1 MCERY
6 WAFWG
11 WWLAGWVGGGWQV
24 GWVVGGGEG
33 GVDGGRGSRR
43 AFESLLQSGAQR
55 ITRGENSFNF
65 SSKSVQN
72 QFKIGSKSQPIPN
85 RFRTDFEPIS
95 NRTTDFEPI
104 SNRNRTEI
112 EPNNRFRTDFEPNL
126 NRFRTDF
133 EPKSN
138 RFRTEPEPMSKRGGG
153 LVANFP
159 GTTCTALWGPAQVG
173 WLMFSGTGVP
183 PTWVHR
189 NLRATLWLRG
199 GGGWDALL
207 LFGPFS
213 GSLVG
218 ERLEDQVEVILRRA
232 GVKCSKGRNTLA
244 G

>member
-1 MCERY
+1 MAGGLDGVSSLCLSLCCSQ
-6 WAFWG
+6 
-11 WWLAGWVGGGWQV
+11 WLKELH
-24 GWVVGGGEG
+24 GEKT
-33 GVDGGRGSRR
+33 
-43 AFESLLQSGAQR
+43 A
-55 ITRGENSFNF
+55 
-65 SSKSVQN
+65 SSSVQN
-72 QFKIGSKSQPIPN
+72 RFKISSKTV
-85 RFRTDFEPIS
+85 RTDFEPIS
-95 NRTTDFEPI
+95 NRTNRFRTDF
-104 SNRNRTEI
+104 
-112 EPNNRFRTDFEPNL
+112 EPNNRFRTDFEPNS

-173 WLMFSGTGVP
+173 WLMSSGTGVL

-207 LFGPFS
+207 FFGRFS

-218 ERLEDQVEVILRRA
+218 ERLEVILIYIYVLC
-232 GVKCSKGRNTLA
+232 GVKCPKGQREGNTVWQGEDRCRFLGGRA
-244 G
+244 IVSVLGVQ